1 MLTGAFLYLP
11 FGVHAR
17 GRQPQAPAAIL
28 PTPIRKRYF
37 LLPAPSIQANLS
49 TSERRNALA

>member
-1 MLTGAFLYLP
+1 MLTGAFLCLP

-28 PTPIRKRYF
+28 SFNITYENRSKGFSLVTHDIIK
-37 LLPAPSIQANLS
+37 
-49 TSERRNALA
+49 